1 MGKQPGSIFP
11 GSIFPGSIFGNLPTA
26 NFRCHSVPVSYFGN
40 HPEGKDPRAPRVK
53 LAGTV
58 LALLQLENG
67 QQVRARLHQLS
78 FTGGLLQLEK
88 PLDEGIKIEL
98 MFHVGNCTVRSQVS
112 LLFPMWAT
120 QGYLQ
125 PFQFT
130 DLAEEDR
137 RKLELDLEK
146 FLNCQTAGTP
156 EPEQALGAASDS
168 AS

>member
-1 MGKQPGSIFP
+1 VRV
-11 GSIFPGSIFGNLPTA
+11 L
-26 NFRCHSVPVSYFGN
+26 YFGN
-40 HPEGKDPRAPRVK
+40 NPEGKDPRAPRVK

-88 PLDEGIKIEL
+88 PLDEGIKVEV
-98 MFHVGNCTVRSQVS
+98 MFHVGNCTVRSQAS
-112 LLFPMWAT
+112 MMFPMWAT

-137 RKLELDLEK
+137 RKLELALQK
-146 FLNCQTAGTP
+146 FFKCQTAATP
-156 EPEQALGAASDS
+156 EPEQALGAASGP